1 MLILSMVMALTE
13 ITIMLFTLTFLHVR
27 IPFLLQWPNV
37 KVCFGSRSLKFSSKR
52 KTNLRDWSLFI
63 TWAGGGG
70 GENVRG
76 DHLIFRRTKG
86 GIKRN

>member
-13 ITIMLFTLTFLHVR
+13 ITIMLFTLTFLHMR
-27 IPFLLQWPNV
+27 IPFLLQWLNV

-63 TWAGGGG
+63 TCAGGGG
-70 GENVRG
+70 GKVRG
-76 DHLIFRRTKG
+76 DHWIFRRTKG
-86 GIKRN
+86 GINRN

>member
-27 IPFLLQWPNV
+27 IPFLLQWLNV

-63 TWAGGGG
+63 TWGGGA
-70 GENVRG
+70 ENVRG

-86 GIKRN
+86 GINRN

>member
-13 ITIMLFTLTFLHVR
+13 ITIMLFTLTFLHMR
-27 IPFLLQWPNV
+27 IPFLLQWLNV
-37 KVCFGSRSLKFSSKR
+37 KVCFGSRSLKISSKR

-63 TWAGGGG
+63 TWAGGE

-86 GIKRN
+86 GINRN

>member
-27 IPFLLQWPNV
+27 IPFLLQWLNV

-70 GENVRG
+70 GANVRG

-86 GIKRN
+86 GINRN

>member
-13 ITIMLFTLTFLHVR
+13 ITIMLFTLTFLHVC
-27 IPFLLQWPNV
+27 IPFLLQWLNV

-63 TWAGGGG
+63 TWGGGA
-70 GENVRG
+70 ENVRG

-86 GIKRN
+86 GINRN